1 MEVEYLILIH
11 QVQLSIKTN
20 LTGSTTASGA
30 SISASVVATNAFGTT
45 TETPFTASVTTN
57 NAPDII
63 FVSSSILNTNQASAS
78 SDELVSIRFSDTEGD
93 VIETAS
99 HFTFTE
105 PSGQLTAS
113 LSGSSFKVIAT
124 SQLSGSTTYGFT
136 ASIEDEHHFSTN
148 TESQAI
154 TITQSDTGTLG
165 GDTTSYIIE
174 SAVSGAVLRDAT
186 GFGGGNASQLTV
198 SYSPSHGSPSVQSFT
213 SSNPAIAV
221 DNSGNLTLALNLSG
235 STTESGDTIST
246 NITFDDQYGNTG
258 SGSVTVN
265 VFFNLAPTATFTE
278 HSSNFNTDLAVNGV
292 TMVSMSISDT
302 ETDTPFSASISG
314 SDLQL
319 VFTNA
324 NSSSVGIQAT
334 TSLTARVYTYSVSV
348 FDQFGK
354 SRTYSDRTFSV
365 TQSADY
371 GKVYIYR
378 SNYGSDSGLSSNY
391 PAVMGIDTTD
401 SSTPPEVTAFT
412 ANDTSPFRLISS
424 SLGESTLSLAGGK
437 QADLVATLSGSHLDT
452 IINASNPYTMGGAA
466 EQYIIVVPSGS
477 DMIGIPTSMTDGF
490 GGSTAG
496 EYVMSINADG
506 SGFGNESS
514 IIHLLDTSGSINGYD
529 KHFVIG
535 RRGHN
540 AANSVVIR
548 LTESSKFYTNLIFII
563 KEK

>member
-1 MEVEYLILIH
+1 M
-11 QVQLSIKTN
+11 
-20 LTGSTTASGA
+20 
-30 SISASVVATNAFGTT
+30 
-45 TETPFTASVTTN
+45 
-57 NAPDII
+57 
-63 FVSSSILNTNQASAS
+63 
-78 SDELVSIRFSDTEGD
+78 
-93 VIETAS
+93 
-99 HFTFTE
+99 
-105 PSGQLTAS
+105 
-113 LSGSSFKVIAT
+113 
-124 SQLSGSTTYGFT
+124 SGSTTYGFT
-136 ASIEDEHHFSTN
+136 ASIEDEHHFRTN

-186 GFGGGNASQLTV
+186 GYNNGNASQLTV

-235 STTESGDTIST
+235 STTSSGDTIST

-265 VFFNLAPTATFTE
+265 VFANSAPTATFTE
-278 HSSNFNTDLAVNGV
+278 HPSNFNTDTAVNGV

-302 ETDTPFSASISG
+302 ESDTPFSASISG

-334 TSLTARVYTYSVSV
+334 TSLTERVYTYSVSV

-354 SRTYSDRTFSV
+354 STTYSDRTFSV

-391 PAVMGIDTTD
+391 PAVMGISATD
-401 SSTPPEVTAFT
+401 SSTPPEVTTFT
-412 ANDTSPFRLISS
+412 ANDESPMRLISS
-424 SLGESTLSLAGGK
+424 SLGESTLTLAGSK
-437 QADLVATLSGSHLDT
+437 QADLVATLSGSDLDT
-452 IINASNPYTMGGAA
+452 ILSASNPYTMGSAA

-477 DMIGIPTSMTDGF
+477 DMIGIPTSMRNSF

-496 EYVMSINADG
+496 EYVLVQNNDNG
-506 SGFGNESS
+506 GFGVEGAA
-514 IIHLLDTSGSINGYD
+514 IHLLDTSGSINGYD

-535 RRGHN
+535 RTGHT
-540 AANSVVIR
+540 AASSVVIR
-548 LTESSKFYTNLIFII
+548 LIESSGSLPS
-563 KEK
+563 